1 MRLLLRKVSLDHLGV
16 CVARV
21 SLLLQAALYSREIL
35 LDPAGFA
42 DLFMR
47 GCSERQTLAERASP
61 QTQVWILP
69 YRDAEMRTAN

>member
-1 MRLLLRKVSLDHLGV
+1 M

-42 DLFMR
+42 DLFMER
-47 GCSERQTLAERASP
+47 VLCEAEAGRVSSAPHTGVDSAVQGC
-61 QTQVWILP
+61 TQRIKC
-69 YRDAEMRTAN
+69 